1 MSTSERSAGQPGHA
15 DRQLVDLV
23 GAALVDPNMH
33 TDMRMRL
40 HRELTEL
47 LSRAHEDLH
56 GSGGGAGA
64 DHAAVAESGH
74 VPSLLEAVLVD
85 PNLHTDARLRLH
97 HEIQNIL
104 RSHGGS

>member
-15 DRQLVDLV
+15 ERQLVDLV
-23 GAALVDPNMH
+23 GAALVDPNVH

-56 GSGGGAGA
+56 GSRGAGA
-64 DHAAVAESGH
+64 DHAAAAESSH

-85 PNLHTDARLRLH
+85 PNLQTDARLRLH
-97 HEIQNIL
+97 REIQDIL
-104 RSHGGS
+104 RRHGRL